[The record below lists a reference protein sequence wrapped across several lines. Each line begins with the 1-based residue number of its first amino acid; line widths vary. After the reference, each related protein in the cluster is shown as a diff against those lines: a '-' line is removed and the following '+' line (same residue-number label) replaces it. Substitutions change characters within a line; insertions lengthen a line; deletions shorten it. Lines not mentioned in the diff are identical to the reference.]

1 MNINLSETV
10 VDLIINI
17 LNIVILFLIVKALVY
32 KPVRKF
38 LDDRRAKV
46 NEETS
51 KAQKILD
58 QANEILKSKDTIIEE
73 SRKNAEIEAQ
83 KTFEEAKNNADFIIA
98 EAKKNAKII
107 EEKSAEEI
115 KSQKE
120 NMIHSSKN
128 EIAELAVNIAEKI
141 LERETNEEDTKRII
155 NEFFDEANI

>member
-1 MNINLSETV
+1 MNINLSETA

-17 LNIVILFLIVKALVY
+17 INIAILFLIAKTFVY
-32 KPVRKF
+32 KPVKKF
-38 LDDRRAKV
+38 LEERREKV

-58 QANEILKSKDTIIEE
+58 EANDLLKSKDTVLEE

-83 KTFEEAKNNADFIIA
+83 SIFEEAKNNADLIIA
-98 EAKKNAKII
+98 EAKKNAKTI
-107 EEKSAEEI
+107 EAKTAEEL

-128 EIAELAVNIAEKI
+128 EIAGLAVEIAERI
-141 LERETNEEDTKRII
+141 LKRETNNEDTEKIV
-155 NEFFDEANI
+155 EDFFKEVNL